1 MTELVQSN
9 IAQASVSLRRPP
21 PRNGTATLIEKFIV
35 IKMDS
40 TVFREVR
47 MSKDTS
53 LSVEIVITV
62 FLISDTSMRVGSK
75 ALREKQYFSKGKGNF
90 NESPWLD
97 IRNGSFLHHYQY
109 H

>member
-9 IAQASVSLRRPP
+9 LAQASVSLRRPP

-47 MSKDTS
+47 ISKDTS

-62 FLISDTSMRVGSK
+62 LLISDTSVRVGSK
-75 ALREKQYFSKGKGNF
+75 ALREKITLAREKVTSTKALG
-90 NESPWLD
+90 
-97 IRNGSFLHHYQY
+97 
-109 H
+109 